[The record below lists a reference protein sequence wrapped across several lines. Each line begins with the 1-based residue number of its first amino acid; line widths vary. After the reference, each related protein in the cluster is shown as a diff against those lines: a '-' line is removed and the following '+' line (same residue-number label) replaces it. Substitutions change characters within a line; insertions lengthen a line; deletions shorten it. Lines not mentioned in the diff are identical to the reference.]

1 MVVYSTAL
9 LLFPEDFLGRGYDIL
24 KLVGGDEVE
33 LNFMLDTGL
42 TTSILYPGRAD
53 ELGVERPSRQA
64 HGEVPTVI
72 LEDLRFREGLLI
84 GSLRPF
90 IMDFPQRRMG
100 ASMGMQIDGMLGME
114 FFERFTMEV
123 DASALRLY
131 EADCGEKIAVA
142 NDMVTLTTAPL
153 PARLLGVHLGLPG
166 SDQCVCGV
174 IDTGASF
181 TDAALQAGCGTPG
194 FELGCCQDAAQS
206 RGGRCSADAKLKRR
220 RGFVTVH
227 DVLKQAKLL
236 EAECPDFIR
245 EYESVAKDGRVTRAA
260 FLDYCVG
267 KAASAEERQRKVD
280 MVQLRSMFDEVAGP
294 GGQIRV
300 ADLIKHRARIQAIF
314 PPLLEKFS
322 EIDLSMSSTVS
333 WAELEVYAGGTG
345 EWLEYQLDRVVGL
358 ELLKQQIRQFHHSV
372 VLDKKREDAGHK
384 VKTGGK
390 YHMIFQGNPGTGKT
404 SLARV
409 IAQLLHRIGIIQT
422 DLLVE
427 VQRDKLVAE
436 YVGQTGPKT
445 QKVIEQAKQG
455 VLFIDEAYRLSQDN
469 GKSDFGREAIEQ
481 LMGAMNDPPGKA
493 PIMVFAGSVVAV
505 EEIFFCLDSCQ
516 SGRDLGY
523 ADDMDLFMQ
532 ANSGLYRRIGYTFDF
547 SDYAPVELAEIL
559 NSIVRG
565 AGFKLAPSLSA
576 NSFQR
581 LSNVIEAK
589 TLEEAREMMNGGLCE
604 RLFDFAKQSLDAR
617 EAVVSATNP
626 SLEITEGDILEAC
639 RRIPPPPV
647 REGRRG
653 DSREAGDQSMLLRRT
668 EAQLRTAKSEVQ
680 RLHAQLR
687 AVKAVSAQNVAWKEE
702 AMPEYSVRFCCRYSF
717 GCLCVSSVD
726 AKGRELLMPTVADLS
741 LQLRGAG
748 RAPRR
753 TWDAAPVE
761 VAIGDVASFEQI
773 FGQVVKPCALIGQD
787 LLTQAPM
794 LLAARQRLLCLSEVS
809 LFRAA
814 VLRWHRSSSTWASRQ
829 LCRSMAS
836 QEAKGMFA
844 SLSTA
849 KLGTLNLGALETAAS
864 QHNLQV
870 LDLKDH
876 KISAIPAQVL
886 SAFTHVKV
894 LDLRKNA
901 LEELLP
907 DIRVMSQL
915 EDLLLD
921 QNRLREIPDEV
932 CLLPHL
938 RGLSLSQNLL
948 KMLPKAVGS
957 MKSLKSLSLGDNF
970 LEEIPVELGQ
980 CKELQTLYLHHNS
993 FTSLPSSLSA
1003 LENLQELALEWFR
1016 YTTPPLPRVIKGAEW
1031 QRIIVKLKDLCREK
1045 KDKDARVSCIEVLS
1059 EFSQKAFDPNA
1070 IDSKRRTR
1078 LHVAC
1083 LEGHVGVALALAEN
1097 GSKCDS
1103 LDCEGYSPLLVAV
1116 REEHPDIANALVR
1129 VGVDVNRGGGLFGS
1143 PLHVATVNFDPQMVM
1158 LLIRGKADV
1167 NQTDADGNAPLHVL
1181 MSVFDKG
1188 GKRAAAIGKILL
1200 QHNADCNMMNSDKWA
1215 PLHLAARRGQL
1226 RGIAFVLSN
1235 LDSFDAACQK
1245 GTCSHQ
1251 SKKPKGSRVRTCPQ
1265 VFDLNLRGGSHLWT
1279 PLHLAGHACHVNVV
1293 QVLIE
1298 AGSDVFLR
1306 NVDGRTARHVSR
1318 GNLAISK
1325 LLRKAEDEWLWYRI
1339 HQGFADMKET
1349 VKPLGDVSAATEPSP
1364 DIVVSSPRN
1373 TSVAAR
1379 DSDELLETFRV
1390 EDEEDDPIEEIAKTI
1405 EGPAKKGS
1413 GPTAPQ
1419 GPPDPGRAPIPQL
1432 RTASRPKM
1440 QRITEK
1446 CQDSYFSREELHA
1459 LQALNFAKPVGE
1471 GPQAFIDILHK
1482 LLQKG
1487 PKERLPYLLSKAW
1500 VKELVPEVLENE
1512 KYHHILLSPELV
1524 CNEDFLRMIVSNLPQ
1539 DRLTI
1544 LGKMRNNDQDTLLH
1558 VVCKGM
1564 HAASPGADILSFLL
1578 SACPKGT
1585 FDLEARDMRGQTS
1598 LHLAAQNGDLGLVQ
1612 VLLDNNCHPNS
1623 QEETTGW
1630 TPLHFAVSKAHYS
1643 VILQLLQHAE
1653 TDVNQVDKFE
1663 WPPILEACSRLDA
1676 RATSLLVNGRA
1687 NLAFRSQ
1694 HQFDVLKAVDTSKK
1708 DLAAKRWMS
1717 CLVVSNGFR
1726 LQESSVQLTAED
1738 RETLHREQ
1746 AYFNTRSIPATHPP
1760 FFVPDHLAPRCHSC
1774 KVLFSVT
1781 VRRYHCRI
1789 PASPPGAVC
1798 MKRGPS
1804 EQEPATQVKRQK
1816 EMDAAPSASSEREHL
1831 MLMKVLQPA
1840 QAPAQKLSV
1849 ANVGEFLDAE
1859 AARLARQ
1866 RGLEEALLFLAQ
1878 PGPRKALATADATIP
1893 WREEGGSVPSTWE
1906 GIAPFQEASVLAVE
1920 ASKLAEL
1927 RAGGL
1932 NRVALIL
1939 ALLNGRVPVRLMNEL
1954 LVAAAEDD
1962 AVPAALV
1969 SKLAEQLRGR
1979 TLNDLR
1985 SQQFSQ
1991 LIHVLRARKDK
2002 KDSKYISALVGA
2014 PLKEEIWRPP
2024 FEPKFV
2030 WRGRKNEIICKQL
2043 DGLFL
2048 QENTLLGWA
2057 LSPSALDGALMP
2069 PSKAHLTEAGSKEW
2083 EGLGR
2088 ATRQRIDGLQKGLQN
2103 KLTSSQ
2109 DQAAEFVDIL
2119 LRAGDEPR
2127 MAVLEWLG
2135 AVVTAAEPRG
2145 RQGQPAPEGFN
2156 FWPQYGNIVIDNM
2169 QQTNVDSG
2177 AFVKSL
2183 KNLLLLQAIHAR
2195 LQGFPTSGAALNTFT
2210 LLLHLI
2216 KPIKA
2221 EQAATISAFLPLR
2234 DDVPQLLGNYKKEAR
2249 FGEKEQV
2256 EAATE
2261 SAKSALLSASLHST
2275 LLLDPTYTA
2284 ALSDKTLF
2292 KSEVF
2297 WLATKGIG
2305 YLLMPVAKEAF
2316 HAWQGIASVF
2326 YDKDASVVEPRF
2338 LERLGHLVDL
2348 TFRFLQTAAAG
2359 SEKALPPPQPGP
2371 TWHVVPSSALENI
2384 IELCDLYRDRDR
2396 SKSGGI
2402 PTGLFVHVD
2411 PDPVMTTLCVV
2422 MASEDH
2428 VRDPSL
2434 RGRAA
2439 RGLEDGAQKGR
2450 EALMHRTEDKLNL
2463 PPLDKHLIPCLINVF
2478 IAVEKAIMSYYDL
2491 SYRYKYELRVPVMDL
2506 FDLALQTEGHREV
2519 LEKFINGDGNERFQ
2533 KLLTQLINDSNSQ
2546 IEEAIKTVQD
2556 SPLPS
2561 EMPHH
2566 DFHAKQSE
2574 SAASGSASQRHDE
2587 QVLED
2592 DRTGDG
2598 DEAEDI
2604 YRRSRM
2610 NYKEHAKK
2618 YFGLASKTWK
2628 QMWLLC
2634 KLCAPTIVAGS
2645 VGLEQLLHSSLDAQ
2659 LHYLVGPDMKKIK
2672 ASPQEYDE
2680 LGFNPKELIKQIVE
2694 MYLFLAKANK
2704 AEVVRVVGKDE
2715 RYYSSN
2721 TFSKA
2726 TNFELAEK
2734 VSQHRAAFD
2743 EAEIPQEYLCEIM
2756 ADIMSDPVMFPQSRK
2771 VADRTAALRVIMGA
2785 DRDPFANTPLKELVP
2800 QTELKEQIHRFAK
2813 EKGIALEGGNMGI
2826 IIVPLDERQNTKVN
2840 MPLNESRL
2848 TAAVELSLDQER
2860 GASPG
2865 FVPDMRLSD
2874 EPEAGAKSAGSDSSA
2889 SKADATEGGLNRERG
2904 GGVAPIM
2911 PTSGHAQMVRL
2922 CGPCCT
2928 FFEAGVG
2935 ETYSMQRKS
2944 SVGGA
2949 TML

>member
-1 MVVYSTAL
+1 
-9 LLFPEDFLGRGYDIL
+9 
-24 KLVGGDEVE
+24 
-33 LNFMLDTGL
+33 
-42 TTSILYPGRAD
+42 
-53 ELGVERPSRQA
+53 PSWQA
-64 HGEVPTVI
+64 RREVPTVI
-72 LEDLRFREGLLI
+72 LEDLRLREGLPI

-90 IMDFPQRRMG
+90 IMDFPQQRMG
-100 ASMGMQIDGMLGME
+100 GSMGIQIDGMLGME
-114 FFERFTMEV
+114 FFERFAMEV

-142 NDMVTLTTAPL
+142 NDMVTLTTVPL

-166 SDQCVCGV
+166 SDHCVCGV

-181 TDAALQAGCGTPG
+181 TVLNWAAAKMLLNLVEADAQEMLSA
-194 FELGCCQDAAQS
+194 
-206 RGGRCSADAKLKRR
+206 RGG
-220 RGFVTVH
+220 
-227 DVLKQAKLL
+227 
-236 EAECPDFIR
+236 
-245 EYESVAKDGRVTRAA
+245 
-260 FLDYCVG
+260 
-267 KAASAEERQRKVD
+267 
-280 MVQLRSMFDEVAGP
+280 
-294 GGQIRV
+294 
-300 ADLIKHRARIQAIF
+300 
-314 PPLLEKFS
+314 
-322 EIDLSMSSTVS
+322 
-333 WAELEVYAGGTG
+333 
-345 EWLEYQLDRVVGL
+345 
-358 ELLKQQIRQFHHSV
+358 
-372 VLDKKREDAGHK
+372 
-384 VKTGGK
+384 
-390 YHMIFQGNPGTGKT
+390 
-404 SLARV
+404 
-409 IAQLLHRIGIIQT
+409 
-422 DLLVE
+422 
-427 VQRDKLVAE
+427 
-436 YVGQTGPKT
+436 
-445 QKVIEQAKQG
+445 
-455 VLFIDEAYRLSQDN
+455 
-469 GKSDFGREAIEQ
+469 
-481 LMGAMNDPPGKA
+481 
-493 PIMVFAGSVVAV
+493 
-505 EEIFFCLDSCQ
+505 
-516 SGRDLGY
+516 
-523 ADDMDLFMQ
+523 
-532 ANSGLYRRIGYTFDF
+532 
-547 SDYAPVELAEIL
+547 
-559 NSIVRG
+559 
-565 AGFKLAPSLSA
+565 
-576 NSFQR
+576 
-581 LSNVIEAK
+581 
-589 TLEEAREMMNGGLCE
+589 
-604 RLFDFAKQSLDAR
+604 
-617 EAVVSATNP
+617 
-626 SLEITEGDILEAC
+626 
-639 RRIPPPPV
+639 
-647 REGRRG
+647 
-653 DSREAGDQSMLLRRT
+653 
-668 EAQLRTAKSEVQ
+668 
-680 RLHAQLR
+680 
-687 AVKAVSAQNVAWKEE
+687 
-702 AMPEYSVRFCCRYSF
+702 
-717 GCLCVSSVD
+717 VSSVD
-726 AKGRELLMPTVADLS
+726 ARGQELLMPTVPDLS

-753 TWDAAPVE
+753 TWDAGPVE

-809 LFRAA
+809 PFPA

-829 LCRSMAS
+829 PCRSMAS

-1031 QRIIVKLKDLCREK
+1031 QRIIVKLRDLCREK

-1373 TSVAAR
+1373 TSAAAR

-1390 EDEEDDPIEEIAKTI
+1390 EDEEEDPIEEIAKTV

-1459 LQALNFAKPVGE
+1459 LQTLNFAKPVGE

-1500 VKELVPEVLENE
+1500 VKELIPEVLENE
-1512 KYHHILLSPELV
+1512 KYHHVLLSPDLV

-1544 LGKMRNNDQDTLLH
+1544 LGRMRNNDQDTLLH

-1726 LQESSVQLTAED
+1726 FQESSVQLTAED

-1774 KVLFSVT
+1774 KADIIVEVADLCFVAVHEAWPDGAGAGNTSQAAKGDGCCSFS
-1781 VRRYHCRI
+1781 I
-1789 PASPPGAVC
+1789 F
-1798 MKRGPS
+1798 
-1804 EQEPATQVKRQK
+1804 
-1816 EMDAAPSASSEREHL
+1816 
-1831 MLMKVLQPA
+1831 
-1840 QAPAQKLSV
+1840 
-1849 ANVGEFLDAE
+1849 GE
-1859 AARLARQ
+1859 
-1866 RGLEEALLFLAQ
+1866 
-1878 PGPRKALATADATIP
+1878 
-1893 WREEGGSVPSTWE
+1893 
-1906 GIAPFQEASVLAVE
+1906 
-1920 ASKLAEL
+1920 
-1927 RAGGL
+1927 
-1932 NRVALIL
+1932 
-1939 ALLNGRVPVRLMNEL
+1939 
-1954 LVAAAEDD
+1954 
-1962 AVPAALV
+1962 
-1969 SKLAEQLRGR
+1969 
-1979 TLNDLR
+1979 
-1985 SQQFSQ
+1985 
-1991 LIHVLRARKDK
+1991 
-2002 KDSKYISALVGA
+2002 GA
-2014 PLKEEIWRPP
+2014 PH
-2024 FEPKFV
+2024 
-2030 WRGRKNEIICKQL
+2030 
-2043 DGLFL
+2043 
-2048 QENTLLGWA
+2048 
-2057 LSPSALDGALMP
+2057 
-2069 PSKAHLTEAGSKEW
+2069 AHE
-2083 EGLGR
+2083 
-2088 ATRQRIDGLQKGLQN
+2088 
-2103 KLTSSQ
+2103 
-2109 DQAAEFVDIL
+2109 
-2119 LRAGDEPR
+2119 
-2127 MAVLEWLG
+2127 
-2135 AVVTAAEPRG
+2135 
-2145 RQGQPAPEGFN
+2145 
-2156 FWPQYGNIVIDNM
+2156 
-2169 QQTNVDSG
+2169 
-2177 AFVKSL
+2177 
-2183 KNLLLLQAIHAR
+2183 
-2195 LQGFPTSGAALNTFT
+2195 
-2210 LLLHLI
+2210 
-2216 KPIKA
+2216 
-2221 EQAATISAFLPLR
+2221 
-2234 DDVPQLLGNYKKEAR
+2234 
-2249 FGEKEQV
+2249 
-2256 EAATE
+2256 
-2261 SAKSALLSASLHST
+2261 
-2275 LLLDPTYTA
+2275 
-2284 ALSDKTLF
+2284 
-2292 KSEVF
+2292 
-2297 WLATKGIG
+2297 
-2305 YLLMPVAKEAF
+2305 
-2316 HAWQGIASVF
+2316 
-2326 YDKDASVVEPRF
+2326 
-2338 LERLGHLVDL
+2338 
-2348 TFRFLQTAAAG
+2348 
-2359 SEKALPPPQPGP
+2359 
-2371 TWHVVPSSALENI
+2371 
-2384 IELCDLYRDRDR
+2384 
-2396 SKSGGI
+2396 
-2402 PTGLFVHVD
+2402 
-2411 PDPVMTTLCVV
+2411 
-2422 MASEDH
+2422 
-2428 VRDPSL
+2428 
-2434 RGRAA
+2434 
-2439 RGLEDGAQKGR
+2439 
-2450 EALMHRTEDKLNL
+2450 
-2463 PPLDKHLIPCLINVF
+2463 
-2478 IAVEKAIMSYYDL
+2478 
-2491 SYRYKYELRVPVMDL
+2491 
-2506 FDLALQTEGHREV
+2506 
-2519 LEKFINGDGNERFQ
+2519 
-2533 KLLTQLINDSNSQ
+2533 
-2546 IEEAIKTVQD
+2546 
-2556 SPLPS
+2556 
-2561 EMPHH
+2561 
-2566 DFHAKQSE
+2566 
-2574 SAASGSASQRHDE
+2574 
-2587 QVLED
+2587 
-2592 DRTGDG
+2592 
-2598 DEAEDI
+2598 
-2604 YRRSRM
+2604 
-2610 NYKEHAKK
+2610 
-2618 YFGLASKTWK
+2618 
-2628 QMWLLC
+2628 
-2634 KLCAPTIVAGS
+2634 
-2645 VGLEQLLHSSLDAQ
+2645 
-2659 LHYLVGPDMKKIK
+2659 
-2672 ASPQEYDE
+2672 
-2680 LGFNPKELIKQIVE
+2680 
-2694 MYLFLAKANK
+2694 
-2704 AEVVRVVGKDE
+2704 
-2715 RYYSSN
+2715 
-2721 TFSKA
+2721 
-2726 TNFELAEK
+2726 
-2734 VSQHRAAFD
+2734 
-2743 EAEIPQEYLCEIM
+2743 
-2756 ADIMSDPVMFPQSRK
+2756 
-2771 VADRTAALRVIMGA
+2771 
-2785 DRDPFANTPLKELVP
+2785 
-2800 QTELKEQIHRFAK
+2800 
-2813 EKGIALEGGNMGI
+2813 
-2826 IIVPLDERQNTKVN
+2826 
-2840 MPLNESRL
+2840 
-2848 TAAVELSLDQER
+2848 
-2860 GASPG
+2860 
-2865 FVPDMRLSD
+2865 
-2874 EPEAGAKSAGSDSSA
+2874 
-2889 SKADATEGGLNRERG
+2889 
-2904 GGVAPIM
+2904 
-2911 PTSGHAQMVRL
+2911 
-2922 CGPCCT
+2922 
-2928 FFEAGVG
+2928 
-2935 ETYSMQRKS
+2935 
-2944 SVGGA
+2944 
-2949 TML
+2949 

>member
-1 MVVYSTAL
+1 
-9 LLFPEDFLGRGYDIL
+9 
-24 KLVGGDEVE
+24 
-33 LNFMLDTGL
+33 
-42 TTSILYPGRAD
+42 
-53 ELGVERPSRQA
+53 
-64 HGEVPTVI
+64 
-72 LEDLRFREGLLI
+72 
-84 GSLRPF
+84 
-90 IMDFPQRRMG
+90 
-100 ASMGMQIDGMLGME
+100 
-114 FFERFTMEV
+114 
-123 DASALRLY
+123 
-131 EADCGEKIAVA
+131 
-142 NDMVTLTTAPL
+142 
-153 PARLLGVHLGLPG
+153 
-166 SDQCVCGV
+166 
-174 IDTGASF
+174 
-181 TDAALQAGCGTPG
+181 
-194 FELGCCQDAAQS
+194 
-206 RGGRCSADAKLKRR
+206 
-220 RGFVTVH
+220 
-227 DVLKQAKLL
+227 
-236 EAECPDFIR
+236 
-245 EYESVAKDGRVTRAA
+245 
-260 FLDYCVG
+260 
-267 KAASAEERQRKVD
+267 
-280 MVQLRSMFDEVAGP
+280 
-294 GGQIRV
+294 
-300 ADLIKHRARIQAIF
+300 
-314 PPLLEKFS
+314 
-322 EIDLSMSSTVS
+322 
-333 WAELEVYAGGTG
+333 
-345 EWLEYQLDRVVGL
+345 
-358 ELLKQQIRQFHHSV
+358 
-372 VLDKKREDAGHK
+372 
-384 VKTGGK
+384 
-390 YHMIFQGNPGTGKT
+390 
-404 SLARV
+404 
-409 IAQLLHRIGIIQT
+409 
-422 DLLVE
+422 
-427 VQRDKLVAE
+427 
-436 YVGQTGPKT
+436 
-445 QKVIEQAKQG
+445 
-455 VLFIDEAYRLSQDN
+455 
-469 GKSDFGREAIEQ
+469 
-481 LMGAMNDPPGKA
+481 
-493 PIMVFAGSVVAV
+493 
-505 EEIFFCLDSCQ
+505 
-516 SGRDLGY
+516 
-523 ADDMDLFMQ
+523 
-532 ANSGLYRRIGYTFDF
+532 
-547 SDYAPVELAEIL
+547 
-559 NSIVRG
+559 
-565 AGFKLAPSLSA
+565 
-576 NSFQR
+576 
-581 LSNVIEAK
+581 
-589 TLEEAREMMNGGLCE
+589 
-604 RLFDFAKQSLDAR
+604 
-617 EAVVSATNP
+617 
-626 SLEITEGDILEAC
+626 
-639 RRIPPPPV
+639 
-647 REGRRG
+647 
-653 DSREAGDQSMLLRRT
+653 
-668 EAQLRTAKSEVQ
+668 
-680 RLHAQLR
+680 
-687 AVKAVSAQNVAWKEE
+687 
-702 AMPEYSVRFCCRYSF
+702 
-717 GCLCVSSVD
+717 
-726 AKGRELLMPTVADLS
+726 
-741 LQLRGAG
+741 
-748 RAPRR
+748 
-753 TWDAAPVE
+753 
-761 VAIGDVASFEQI
+761 
-773 FGQVVKPCALIGQD
+773 
-787 LLTQAPM
+787 
-794 LLAARQRLLCLSEVS
+794 
-809 LFRAA
+809 
-814 VLRWHRSSSTWASRQ
+814 
-829 LCRSMAS
+829 
-836 QEAKGMFA
+836 MFA

-1339 HQGFADMKET
+1339 HQGFSDMKET

-1558 VVCKGM
+1558 VVCKDHRM
-1564 HAASPGADILSFLL
+1564 QAASPGADILSFLL

-1726 LQESSVQLTAED
+1726 FQESSVQLTAED

-1781 VRRYHCRI
+1781 VRRYHCR
-1789 PASPPGAVC
+1789 SCG
-1798 MKRGPS
+1798 
-1804 EQEPATQVKRQK
+1804 
-1816 EMDAAPSASSEREHL
+1816 L
-1831 MLMKVLQPA
+1831 VLCGNCF
-1840 QAPAQKLSV
+1840 K
-1849 ANVGEFLDAE
+1849 
-1859 AARLARQ
+1859 
-1866 RGLEEALLFLAQ
+1866 
-1878 PGPRKALATADATIP
+1878 
-1893 WREEGGSVPSTWE
+1893 WR
-1906 GIAPFQEASVLAVE
+1906 
-1920 ASKLAEL
+1920 
-1927 RAGGL
+1927 
-1932 NRVALIL
+1932 
-1939 ALLNGRVPVRLMNEL
+1939 
-1954 LVAAAEDD
+1954 
-1962 AVPAALV
+1962 
-1969 SKLAEQLRGR
+1969 
-1979 TLNDLR
+1979 
-1985 SQQFSQ
+1985 
-1991 LIHVLRARKDK
+1991 
-2002 KDSKYISALVGA
+2002 
-2014 PLKEEIWRPP
+2014 
-2024 FEPKFV
+2024 
-2030 WRGRKNEIICKQL
+2030 
-2043 DGLFL
+2043 
-2048 QENTLLGWA
+2048 
-2057 LSPSALDGALMP
+2057 
-2069 PSKAHLTEAGSKEW
+2069 
-2083 EGLGR
+2083 
-2088 ATRQRIDGLQKGLQN
+2088 
-2103 KLTSSQ
+2103 
-2109 DQAAEFVDIL
+2109 
-2119 LRAGDEPR
+2119 
-2127 MAVLEWLG
+2127 
-2135 AVVTAAEPRG
+2135 
-2145 RQGQPAPEGFN
+2145 
-2156 FWPQYGNIVIDNM
+2156 
-2169 QQTNVDSG
+2169 
-2177 AFVKSL
+2177 
-2183 KNLLLLQAIHAR
+2183 
-2195 LQGFPTSGAALNTFT
+2195 
-2210 LLLHLI
+2210 
-2216 KPIKA
+2216 
-2221 EQAATISAFLPLR
+2221 
-2234 DDVPQLLGNYKKEAR
+2234 
-2249 FGEKEQV
+2249 
-2256 EAATE
+2256 
-2261 SAKSALLSASLHST
+2261 
-2275 LLLDPTYTA
+2275 
-2284 ALSDKTLF
+2284 
-2292 KSEVF
+2292 
-2297 WLATKGIG
+2297 
-2305 YLLMPVAKEAF
+2305 
-2316 HAWQGIASVF
+2316 
-2326 YDKDASVVEPRF
+2326 
-2338 LERLGHLVDL
+2338 
-2348 TFRFLQTAAAG
+2348 
-2359 SEKALPPPQPGP
+2359 
-2371 TWHVVPSSALENI
+2371 
-2384 IELCDLYRDRDR
+2384 
-2396 SKSGGI
+2396 
-2402 PTGLFVHVD
+2402 
-2411 PDPVMTTLCVV
+2411 
-2422 MASEDH
+2422 
-2428 VRDPSL
+2428 
-2434 RGRAA
+2434 
-2439 RGLEDGAQKGR
+2439 
-2450 EALMHRTEDKLNL
+2450 
-2463 PPLDKHLIPCLINVF
+2463 
-2478 IAVEKAIMSYYDL
+2478 
-2491 SYRYKYELRVPVMDL
+2491 
-2506 FDLALQTEGHREV
+2506 
-2519 LEKFINGDGNERFQ
+2519 
-2533 KLLTQLINDSNSQ
+2533 
-2546 IEEAIKTVQD
+2546 
-2556 SPLPS
+2556 
-2561 EMPHH
+2561 
-2566 DFHAKQSE
+2566 
-2574 SAASGSASQRHDE
+2574 
-2587 QVLED
+2587 
-2592 DRTGDG
+2592 
-2598 DEAEDI
+2598 
-2604 YRRSRM
+2604 
-2610 NYKEHAKK
+2610 
-2618 YFGLASKTWK
+2618 
-2628 QMWLLC
+2628 
-2634 KLCAPTIVAGS
+2634 
-2645 VGLEQLLHSSLDAQ
+2645 
-2659 LHYLVGPDMKKIK
+2659 
-2672 ASPQEYDE
+2672 
-2680 LGFNPKELIKQIVE
+2680 
-2694 MYLFLAKANK
+2694 
-2704 AEVVRVVGKDE
+2704 
-2715 RYYSSN
+2715 
-2721 TFSKA
+2721 
-2726 TNFELAEK
+2726 
-2734 VSQHRAAFD
+2734 
-2743 EAEIPQEYLCEIM
+2743 
-2756 ADIMSDPVMFPQSRK
+2756 
-2771 VADRTAALRVIMGA
+2771 
-2785 DRDPFANTPLKELVP
+2785 
-2800 QTELKEQIHRFAK
+2800 
-2813 EKGIALEGGNMGI
+2813 GI

-2874 EPEAGAKSAGSDSSA
+2874 EPEAAAKSAGSDSSA